1 MVEWKC
7 HVGVYCILDKYLYRL
22 CRLNSKGFDEAK
34 IQELKDKFQ
43 MDVKVEDLIT
53 RRPPADPDN

>member
-1 MVEWKC
+1 M
-7 HVGVYCILDKYLYRL
+7 
-22 CRLNSKGFDEAK
+22 NSKGFDEAK